1 MRLRFS
7 IPTTVFLTLVIFVVG
22 MAVANQVA
30 QHFDL
35 PHFDISR
42 EAARDAAPN
51 CPCPRNPS
59 SSRRP

>member
-51 CPCPRNPS
+51 
-59 SSRRP
+59 